1 MQTAVSATL
10 CETDC
15 GFPNGSELRAVQV
28 NTAKRSWPP
37 PLRLSTLGK
46 TTRSPL
52 CPCAA
57 LSRTAALSAPE
68 KKERRKGEGKGQYLS
83 GLSCII
89 VLKIK
94 IVHDVNNLYFKTREL
109 HESLGDESE
118 SSVKSLRGES
128 EQESPCIKTGDITV
142 MSATQRRDLHIWA

>member
-52 CPCAA
+52 SPCAT
-57 LSRTAALSAPE
+57 LSSTAARSRATE
-68 KKERRKGEGKGQYLS
+68 KKERRKEKERQ
-83 GLSCII
+83 
-89 VLKIK
+89 
-94 IVHDVNNLYFKTREL
+94 
-109 HESLGDESE
+109 
-118 SSVKSLRGES
+118 
-128 EQESPCIKTGDITV
+128 
-142 MSATQRRDLHIWA
+142 